1 MALSQLDTEA
11 KNMAHDIETD
21 LNIRDH
27 VIFALAKTPIGQET
41 TKVIIKTAN
50 PASVETL
57 LKFNFRDSYK
67 GMTRVADGYEF
78 TFGAK

>member
-1 MALSQLDTEA
+1 
-11 KNMAHDIETD
+11 MAHDIETD
-21 LNIRDH
+21 LAIRDH
-27 VIFALAKTPIGQET
+27 VIIALTKTPIGQDT
-41 TKVIIKTAN
+41 TKVIIKTSN